1 MEHYLV
7 SSFIMKD
14 ERRVTDCV
22 LQRLNDSPY
31 LLKACKINK
40 QEVPALALDH
50 TSWTQAH
57 SSVPSVNITL

>member
-22 LQRLNDSPY
+22 LQCLNDLPY

-50 TSWTQAH
+50 TSWTHKHTAQ
-57 SSVPSVNITL
+57 SQV